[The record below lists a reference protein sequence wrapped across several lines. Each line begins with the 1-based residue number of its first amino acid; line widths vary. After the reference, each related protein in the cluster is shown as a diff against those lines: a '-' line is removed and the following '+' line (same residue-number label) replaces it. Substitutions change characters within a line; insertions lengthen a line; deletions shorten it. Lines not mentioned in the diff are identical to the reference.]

1 MTTLAAH
8 DIASEL
14 GRFVFHAL
22 VVAADGDDDLRPRE
36 VERLHEIVARPEAAT
51 STAFVAGLTALR
63 EQYVD
68 LWRAYQAG
76 QFTRTVESVVA
87 QWSQLQPRL
96 SGEGPQVAAA
106 TVALLED
113 VIRAGSPMLSRL
125 GLQSSAKAKRVSAI
139 RAAIVDT
146 AAAEVAGTGES
157 APIVATL
164 VVTTTAPTIGASGY
178 WPSAG
183 LRMGQSASWVRGKT
197 RLRCVGVVP
206 ETHDVKSFYFTAEPG
221 MLFAYEPGQFMTL
234 ELPIE
239 GKVVRRS
246 YTISSSPSRP
256 WNISIT
262 VKRVPDGRASGWL
275 HDNMKE
281 GSELSVFG
289 PNGEFTCFAAPA
301 EKMLFIAAGSGI
313 TPLMSML
320 RWLSDTLSPCDV
332 VFLDFVR
339 STDDVIY
346 RQELAHIAMRM
357 GRKVKIVIVPG
368 EIRPGQP
375 WHGPTGFVSEGMI
388 RQFVP
393 DFTERE
399 VFVCGPGKF
408 MQITRELLVRS
419 GLPEVRYH
427 EESFG
432 GSPAP
437 AVAVAAGAV
446 PAPATPKPPAAVV
459 ASAQGQASSPKV
471 TPPAR
476 SPQTVAPSQ
485 VELVFQRSGKTVRC
499 SMEDLILEVAEAN
512 GIAMPSSC
520 RSGTCGTCKTFKVEG
535 EVLLDD
541 QTALSADDLQ
551 AGFVLGCVGHGR
563 GRVVLDL

>member
-14 GRFVFHAL
+14 GRFVFHA
-22 VVAADGDDDLRPRE
+22 VIVAADGEDDLRPRE
-36 VERLHEIVARPEAAT
+36 VERLHEIVARPEAAS

-63 EQYVD
+63 EQYVE
-68 LWRAYQAG
+68 LWKAYQAG
-76 QFTRTVESVVA
+76 QFTRTVESVAA
-87 QWSQLQPRL
+87 QWSQLNPRL
-96 SGEGPQVAAA
+96 SGDGAQVAAA
-106 TVALLED
+106 TVDLLED
-113 VIRAGSPMLSRL
+113 VIRAGTPMLSRL
-125 GLQSSAKAKRVSAI
+125 GLQSSGKARRVAAI
-139 RAAIVDT
+139 RAAICERVAVEPPDT
-146 AAAEVAGTGES
+146 APARPLAADAPVAAAAAPAPS
-157 APIVATL
+157 AA
-164 VVTTTAPTIGASGY
+164 AY
-178 WPSAG
+178 WPSAAV
-183 LRMGQSASWVRGKT
+183 RTGQSAAWTRGKT

-206 ETHDVKSFYFTAEPG
+206 ETHDVKSFYFNAEPG

-239 GKVVRRS
+239 GKTVRRS

-281 GSELSVFG
+281 GSELTVFG

-368 EIRPGQP
+368 EVRPGQP

-419 GLPEVRYH
+419 GLPEARYH

-432 GSPAP
+432 GP
-437 AVAVAAGAV
+437 
-446 PAPATPKPPAAVV
+446 PAPATGATAIAAAPMPAPASIEAPAGPANVVGAKPERR
-459 ASAQGQASSPKV
+459 ASSATV
-471 TPPAR
+471 V
-476 SPQTVAPSQ
+476 SPTD

-499 SMEDLILEVAEAN
+499 TMDDLILEVAEAN
-512 GIAMPSSC
+512 GIVMPSSC
-520 RSGTCGTCKTFKVEG
+520 RSGTCGTCKSFKVEG
-535 EVLLDD
+535 EVILDE
-541 QTALSADDLQ
+541 QTALSPDDVA